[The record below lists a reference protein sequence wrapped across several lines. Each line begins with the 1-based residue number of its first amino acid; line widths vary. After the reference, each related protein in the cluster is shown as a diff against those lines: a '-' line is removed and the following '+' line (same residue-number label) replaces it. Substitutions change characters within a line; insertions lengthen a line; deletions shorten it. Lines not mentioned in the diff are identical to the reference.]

1 MTNLDAQASYAQ
13 ALDNAVSDAQS
24 SDVQASDAQA
34 SDARK
39 KIVISV
45 EDLSVSIDGRQITHN
60 VSMQL
65 RAGMVS
71 ALVGE
76 SGSGKSLTALA
87 LMGLLDNNARVEGN
101 AALFNA
107 SDSNESF
114 INLLS
119 EDAPYEHIRGGMI
132 GMIFQ
137 EPSSAFNPVKTI
149 GKQIEEALI
158 YHPEKAGK
166 LSQRERKKRVIS
178 QLLEVELSDAERVYR
193 SYPHE
198 LSGGQLQRAMIAM
211 ALINR
216 PQVLIADEPTTAL
229 DITTQRDILRLIRN
243 LSEKL
248 HLAVLII
255 THDMSV
261 VRALA
266 DEMYVMQGGNIV
278 ESGEVQHIFANPKHE
293 YTRTLLDSVPKF
305 DMQYAS
311 SGDSYES
318 IEEVAKAIAKN
329 ISNNIAENISKNIS
343 ESPES
348 ESPVVE
354 VQGVSVKYSHARFSK
369 DSNKF
374 ALSDA
379 NLRINSGSTLALVG
393 ESGAGKTTIAK
404 LISGQIKPNSG
415 LVLLNGENLNR
426 LNSKARRQALSRI
439 GYVFQDSGSALNPRK
454 TIGWSIAEPLLL
466 HTNLD
471 ANERLERVEEMLNQ
485 VQVPVEFANRFPH
498 ELSGGQRQR
507 VGIARALILQPSLL
521 IADEPTSAL
530 DVTVQRRVLNLLHD
544 LQQKYRYA
552 CLFIT
557 HDVGVV
563 QEVASEVAIIRNG
576 SIQYIS

>member
-1 MTNLDAQASYAQ
+1 MTNLDAQA
-13 ALDNAVSDAQS
+13 LDNKDL
-24 SDVQASDAQA
+24 
-34 SDARK
+34 DARK
-39 KIVISV
+39 RIVISV
-45 EDLSVSIDGRQITHN
+45 EDLSVSIDGRQITRN
-60 VSMQL
+60 VSMRL
-65 RAGMVS
+65 RDGMVS

-101 AALFNA
+101 AALLNA
-107 SDSNESF
+107 SDANESF

-119 EDAPYEHIRGGMI
+119 EDASYEHIRGGMI

-248 HLAVLII
+248 QLAVLII

-278 ESGEVQHIFANPKHE
+278 EFGEVQHIFANPKHE

-329 ISNNIAENISKNIS
+329 IAKNIS
-343 ESPES
+343 ESPGS

-369 DSNKF
+369 NSNKL
-374 ALSDA
+374 ALANA

-426 LNSKARRQALSRI
+426 LNNKARRQALSRI

-485 VQVPVEFANRFPH
+485 VQLPVEFASRFPH

-521 IADEPTSAL
+521 IVDEPTSAL
-530 DVTVQRRVLNLLHD
+530 DVTVQRCVLNLLHD

-576 SIQYIS
+576 SVQYIS

>member
-45 EDLSVSIDGRQITHN
+45 EDLSVSIDGRQITRN

-87 LMGLLDNNARVEGN
+87 LIGLLENNARVEGN

-107 SDSNESF
+107 SDTNESF

-119 EDAPYEHIRGGMI
+119 EDAPYEHVRGGMI

-369 DSNKF
+369 DSNKL

-576 SIQYIS
+576 SVQYIS

>member
-1 MTNLDAQASYAQ
+1 MTNLDAQA
-13 ALDNAVSDAQS
+13 LDNKDL
-24 SDVQASDAQA
+24 
-34 SDARK
+34 DARK
-39 KIVISV
+39 RIVISV
-45 EDLSVSIDGRQITHN
+45 EDLSVSIDGRQITRN
-60 VSMQL
+60 VSMRL

-101 AALFNA
+101 AALLNA
-107 SDSNESF
+107 SDANESF

-119 EDAPYEHIRGGMI
+119 EDASYEHIRGGMI

-248 HLAVLII
+248 QLAVLII

-318 IEEVAKAIAKN
+318 IKEVAKAIAKN
-329 ISNNIAENISKNIS
+329 IAKNIS
-343 ESPES
+343 ESPGS

-369 DSNKF
+369 NSNKL
-374 ALSDA
+374 ALANA

-426 LNSKARRQALSRI
+426 LNNKARRQALSRI

-485 VQVPVEFANRFPH
+485 VQLPVEFASRFPH

-521 IADEPTSAL
+521 IVDEPTSAL
-530 DVTVQRRVLNLLHD
+530 DVTVQRCVLNLLHD

-576 SIQYIS
+576 SVQYIS

>member
-1 MTNLDAQASYAQ
+1 MTNLDAQA
-13 ALDNAVSDAQS
+13 LDNKDL
-24 SDVQASDAQA
+24 
-34 SDARK
+34 DARK
-39 KIVISV
+39 RIVISV
-45 EDLSVSIDGRQITHN
+45 EDLSVSIDGRQITRN
-60 VSMQL
+60 VSMRL
-65 RAGMVS
+65 RDGMVS

-101 AALFNA
+101 AALLNA
-107 SDSNESF
+107 SDANESF

-119 EDAPYEHIRGGMI
+119 EDASYEHIRGGMI

-248 HLAVLII
+248 QLAVLII

-278 ESGEVQHIFANPKHE
+278 EFGEVQHIFANPKHE

-318 IEEVAKAIAKN
+318 IEEVAKVIA
-329 ISNNIAENISKNIS
+329 KNIS
-343 ESPES
+343 ESPGS

-369 DSNKF
+369 DSNKL
-374 ALSDA
+374 ALANA

-426 LNSKARRQALSRI
+426 LNNKARRQALSRI

-485 VQVPVEFANRFPH
+485 VQLPVEFASRFPH

-521 IADEPTSAL
+521 IVDEPTSAL
-530 DVTVQRRVLNLLHD
+530 DVTVQRCVLNLLHD

-576 SIQYIS
+576 SVQYIS

>member
-1 MTNLDAQASYAQ
+1 MTNLDAQA
-13 ALDNAVSDAQS
+13 LDNKDL
-24 SDVQASDAQA
+24 
-34 SDARK
+34 DARK
-39 KIVISV
+39 RIVISV
-45 EDLSVSIDGRQITHN
+45 EDLSVSIDGRQITRN
-60 VSMQL
+60 VSMRL
-65 RAGMVS
+65 RDGMVS

-87 LMGLLDNNARVEGN
+87 LMGLLDNNVRVEGN
-101 AALFNA
+101 AALLNA
-107 SDSNESF
+107 SDANESF

-119 EDAPYEHIRGGMI
+119 EDVSYEHIRGGMI

-248 HLAVLII
+248 QLAVLII

-329 ISNNIAENISKNIS
+329 IAKNIS
-343 ESPES
+343 ESPGS

-369 DSNKF
+369 NSNKL
-374 ALSDA
+374 ALANA

-426 LNSKARRQALSRI
+426 LNNKARRQALSRI

-485 VQVPVEFANRFPH
+485 VQLPVEFASRFPH

-521 IADEPTSAL
+521 IVDEPTSAL
-530 DVTVQRRVLNLLHD
+530 DVTVQRCVLNLLHD

-576 SIQYIS
+576 SVQYIS

>member
-1 MTNLDAQASYAQ
+1 MTNLDAQA
-13 ALDNAVSDAQS
+13 LDNKAL
-24 SDVQASDAQA
+24 
-34 SDARK
+34 DARK
-39 KIVISV
+39 RIVISV
-45 EDLSVSIDGRQITHN
+45 EDLSVSIDRRQITHN
-60 VSMQL
+60 VSMRL

-101 AALFNA
+101 AALLNA

-178 QLLEVELSDAERVYR
+178 QLLEVELSDTERVYR

-248 HLAVLII
+248 QLAVLII

-266 DEMYVMQGGNIV
+266 DEMHVMQGGNIV

-329 ISNNIAENISKNIS
+329 ITKNITKNISNNIAENIS

-369 DSNKF
+369 DSNKL
-374 ALSDA
+374 ALTNA

-393 ESGAGKTTIAK
+393 ESGVGKTTIAK

-471 ANERLERVEEMLNQ
+471 ADERLERVEEMLNQ

-576 SIQYIS
+576 SVQYIS

>member
-1 MTNLDAQASYAQ
+1 MTNLDAQA
-13 ALDNAVSDAQS
+13 LDNKDL
-24 SDVQASDAQA
+24 
-34 SDARK
+34 DARK
-39 KIVISV
+39 RIVISV
-45 EDLSVSIDGRQITHN
+45 EDLSVSIDGRQITRN
-60 VSMQL
+60 VSMRL

-101 AALFNA
+101 AALLNA
-107 SDSNESF
+107 SDANESF

-119 EDAPYEHIRGGMI
+119 EDASYEHIRGGMI

-248 HLAVLII
+248 QLAVLII

-266 DEMYVMQGGNIV
+266 DEMYVMQGGNVV

-329 ISNNIAENISKNIS
+329 IAKNIS
-343 ESPES
+343 ESPGS

-369 DSNKF
+369 DSNKL
-374 ALSDA
+374 ALANA

-426 LNSKARRQALSRI
+426 LNNKARRQALSRI

-485 VQVPVEFANRFPH
+485 VQLPVEFASRFPH

-521 IADEPTSAL
+521 IVDEPTSAL
-530 DVTVQRRVLNLLHD
+530 DVTVQRCVLNLLHD

-576 SIQYIS
+576 SVQYIS

>member
-1 MTNLDAQASYAQ
+1 MTNLDAQA
-13 ALDNAVSDAQS
+13 LDNKDL
-24 SDVQASDAQA
+24 
-34 SDARK
+34 DARK
-39 KIVISV
+39 RIVISV
-45 EDLSVSIDGRQITHN
+45 EDLSVSIDGRQITRN
-60 VSMQL
+60 VSMRL

-101 AALFNA
+101 AALLNA
-107 SDSNESF
+107 SDTNESF

-119 EDAPYEHIRGGMI
+119 EDASYEHIRGGMI

-166 LSQRERKKRVIS
+166 LSQRDRKKRVIS

-193 SYPHE
+193 SYSHE

-248 HLAVLII
+248 QLAVLII

-329 ISNNIAENISKNIS
+329 IAKNIS
-343 ESPES
+343 ESPGS

-369 DSNKF
+369 NSNKL
-374 ALSDA
+374 ALANA

-426 LNSKARRQALSRI
+426 LNNKARRQALSRI

-485 VQVPVEFANRFPH
+485 VQLPVEFASRFPH

-521 IADEPTSAL
+521 IVDEPTSAL
-530 DVTVQRRVLNLLHD
+530 DVTVQRCVLNLLHD

-576 SIQYIS
+576 SVQYIS

>member
-1 MTNLDAQASYAQ
+1 MTNLDAQA
-13 ALDNAVSDAQS
+13 LDNKDL
-24 SDVQASDAQA
+24 
-34 SDARK
+34 DARK
-39 KIVISV
+39 RIVISV
-45 EDLSVSIDGRQITHN
+45 EDLSVSIDGRQITRN
-60 VSMQL
+60 VSMRL

-76 SGSGKSLTALA
+76 SGSGKSLTVLA

-101 AALFNA
+101 AALLNA
-107 SDSNESF
+107 SDANESF

-119 EDAPYEHIRGGMI
+119 EDASYEHIRGGMI

-248 HLAVLII
+248 QLAVLII

-266 DEMYVMQGGNIV
+266 DEMYVMQGGNVV

-329 ISNNIAENISKNIS
+329 IAKNIS
-343 ESPES
+343 ESPGS

-369 DSNKF
+369 DSNKL
-374 ALSDA
+374 ALANA

-426 LNSKARRQALSRI
+426 LNNKVRRQALSRI

-471 ANERLERVEEMLNQ
+471 ANERLERVGEMLNQ
-485 VQVPVEFANRFPH
+485 VQLPVEFASRFPH

-521 IADEPTSAL
+521 IVDEPTSAL
-530 DVTVQRRVLNLLHD
+530 DVTVQRCVLNLLHD

-576 SIQYIS
+576 SVQYIS

>member
-1 MTNLDAQASYAQ
+1 MTGAKEE
-13 ALDNAVSDAQS
+13 V
-24 SDVQASDAQA
+24 
-34 SDARK
+34 
-39 KIVISV
+39 VISV
-45 EDLSVSIDGRQITHN
+45 DGMSISIGGRQITRD
-60 VSMQL
+60 VSL
-65 RAGMVS
+65 RMSAGEVS

-87 LMGLLDNNARVEGN
+87 LMGLLSDSAKVEGSALLN
-101 AALFNA
+101 ATYA
-107 SDSNESF
+107 NESA
-114 INLLS
+114 IDLLS
-119 EDAPYEHIRGGMI
+119 ENAPYDLIRGGMI

-178 QLLEVELSDAERVYR
+178 QLLEVELSDTERVYR

-278 ESGEVQHIFANPKHE
+278 EFGEVQHIFANPKHE

-329 ISNNIAENISKNIS
+329 IAKNIS

-369 DSNKF
+369 DSNKL
-374 ALSDA
+374 ALTNA

-466 HTNLD
+466 RTQLD
-471 ANERLERVEEMLNQ
+471 ASEREERVKKMLEQ
-485 VQVPVEFANRFPH
+485 VQVPTYLAKRFPH

-530 DVTVQRRVLNLLHD
+530 DVTVQRRVLNLLRD
-544 LQQKYRYA
+544 LQQKYNYA

-557 HDVGVV
+557 HDLGVV
-563 QEVASEVAIIRNG
+563 QEIADEVAVIRG
-576 SIQYIS
+576 GRVRYVE

>member
-1 MTNLDAQASYAQ
+1 MTGAKEE
-13 ALDNAVSDAQS
+13 V
-24 SDVQASDAQA
+24 
-34 SDARK
+34 
-39 KIVISV
+39 VISV
-45 EDLSVSIDGRQITHN
+45 DGMSISIGGRQITRDI
-60 VSMQL
+60 SL
-65 RAGMVS
+65 RMSAGEVS

-87 LMGLLDNNARVEGN
+87 LMGLLSDSAKVEGSALLN
-101 AALFNA
+101 ATYA
-107 SDSNESF
+107 NESA
-114 INLLS
+114 IDLLS
-119 EDAPYEHIRGGMI
+119 ENAPYERIRGGMI

-149 GKQIEEALI
+149 GKQIEESLI

-193 SYPHE
+193 SYAHE

-229 DITTQRDILRLIRN
+229 DITTQRDILRLIRE

-248 HLAVLII
+248 QLAVLII

-266 DEMYVMQGGNIV
+266 SDVYVMQGGNIV
-278 ESGEVQHIFANPKHE
+278 ESGKVQHIFANPQHE
-293 YTRTLLDSVPKF
+293 YTRTLLESVPKF
-305 DMQYAS
+305 DMQYAQN
-311 SGDSYES
+311 GDAYES
-318 IEEVAKAIAKN
+318 MEEAAEQIVKN
-329 ISNNIAENISKNIS
+329 ISQNISANSANINNVAS
-343 ESPES
+343 
-348 ESPVVE
+348 VE
-354 VQGVSVKYSHARFSK
+354 ASADELSAEEPSVEIRNVSVQYSHARFSK
-369 DSNKF
+369 SANKF
-374 ALSDA
+374 ALNNA
-379 NLRINSGSTLALVG
+379 NLRISAGSTLALVG

-404 LISGQIKPNSG
+404 VISGQIKPNSG
-415 LVLLNGENLNR
+415 AVLLNGVDINR
-426 LNSKARRQALSRI
+426 LHGKSRRSTMRSI

-454 TIGWSIAEPLLL
+454 TVGWSIAEPLLL
-466 HTNLD
+466 HTQLD
-471 ANERLERVEEMLNQ
+471 ASEREESVKKMLEQ
-485 VQVPVEFANRFPH
+485 VQVPTDLAKRFPH

-530 DVTVQRRVLNLLHD
+530 DVTVQRRVLNLLRD
-544 LQQKYRYA
+544 LQQKYNYA

-557 HDVGVV
+557 HDLGVV
-563 QEVASEVAIIRNG
+563 QEIADEVALIRDG
-576 SIQYIS
+576 SVRYVE

>member
-45 EDLSVSIDGRQITHN
+45 EDLSVSIDGRQITRN

-87 LMGLLDNNARVEGN
+87 LIGLLENNARVEGN

-107 SDSNESF
+107 SDTNESF

-119 EDAPYEHIRGGMI
+119 EDAPYEHVRGGMI

-149 GKQIEEALI
+149 GKQIEETLI

-248 HLAVLII
+248 QLAVLII

-329 ISNNIAENISKNIS
+329 IAKNIS
-343 ESPES
+343 ESPGS

-369 DSNKF
+369 NSNKL
-374 ALSDA
+374 ALANA

-471 ANERLERVEEMLNQ
+471 DNERLERVEEMLNQ
-485 VQVPVEFANRFPH
+485 VQLPVEFASRFPH

-521 IADEPTSAL
+521 IVDEPTSAL

-576 SIQYIS
+576 SVQYIS

>member
-1 MTNLDAQASYAQ
+1 MTNLDAQA
-13 ALDNAVSDAQS
+13 LDNKDL
-24 SDVQASDAQA
+24 
-34 SDARK
+34 DARK
-39 KIVISV
+39 RIVISV
-45 EDLSVSIDGRQITHN
+45 EDLSVSIDGRQITRN
-60 VSMQL
+60 VSMRL
-65 RAGMVS
+65 RDGMVS

-101 AALFNA
+101 AALLNA
-107 SDSNESF
+107 SDANESF

-119 EDAPYEHIRGGMI
+119 EDVSYEHIRGGMI

-211 ALINR
+211 ALINH

-248 HLAVLII
+248 QLAVLII

-329 ISNNIAENISKNIS
+329 IAKNIS
-343 ESPES
+343 ESPGS

-369 DSNKF
+369 NSNKL
-374 ALSDA
+374 ALANA

-426 LNSKARRQALSRI
+426 LNNKARRQALSRI

-485 VQVPVEFANRFPH
+485 VQLPVEFASRFPH

-521 IADEPTSAL
+521 IVDEPTSAL
-530 DVTVQRRVLNLLHD
+530 DVTVQRCVLNLLHD

-576 SIQYIS
+576 SVQYIS

>member
-1 MTNLDAQASYAQ
+1 MTDLKEK
-13 ALDNAVSDAQS
+13 V
-24 SDVQASDAQA
+24 
-34 SDARK
+34 
-39 KIVISV
+39 VISV
-45 EDLSVSIDGRQITHN
+45 DGMSISIGGRQITRDI
-60 VSMQL
+60 SL
-65 RAGMVS
+65 RMSAGEVS

-87 LMGLLDNNARVEGN
+87 LMGLLSDSAKVEGSALLN
-101 AALFNA
+101 ATYA
-107 SDSNESF
+107 NESA
-114 INLLS
+114 IDLLS
-119 EDAPYEHIRGGMI
+119 ENAPYEHIRGGMI

-178 QLLEVELSDAERVYR
+178 QLLEVELSDAKRVYR

-329 ISNNIAENISKNIS
+329 IANNIAKNIS

-354 VQGVSVKYSHARFSK
+354 VQGVSVKYSHARFGK
-369 DSNKF
+369 DSNKL
-374 ALSDA
+374 ALANA

-471 ANERLERVEEMLNQ
+471 ANERLERVKEMLNQ
-485 VQVPVEFANRFPH
+485 VQVPVEFASRFPH

-530 DVTVQRRVLNLLHD
+530 DVTVQRCVLNLLHD

-557 HDVGVV
+557 HDIGVV

>member
-1 MTNLDAQASYAQ
+1 MTNLDAQA
-13 ALDNAVSDAQS
+13 LDNKDL
-24 SDVQASDAQA
+24 
-34 SDARK
+34 DARK
-39 KIVISV
+39 RIVISV
-45 EDLSVSIDGRQITHN
+45 EDLSVSIDGRQITRN
-60 VSMQL
+60 VSMRL

-101 AALFNA
+101 AALLNA
-107 SDSNESF
+107 SDANESF

-119 EDAPYEHIRGGMI
+119 EDASYEHIRGGMI

-166 LSQRERKKRVIS
+166 LSQRDRKKRVIS

-211 ALINR
+211 ALINH

-248 HLAVLII
+248 QLAVLII

-329 ISNNIAENISKNIS
+329 IAKNIS
-343 ESPES
+343 ESPGSESPGS

-369 DSNKF
+369 NSNKL
-374 ALSDA
+374 ALANA

-426 LNSKARRQALSRI
+426 LNNKARRQALSRI

-485 VQVPVEFANRFPH
+485 VQLPVEFASRFPH

-521 IADEPTSAL
+521 IVDEPTSAL
-530 DVTVQRRVLNLLHD
+530 DVTVQRCVLNLLHD

-576 SIQYIS
+576 SVQYIS

>member
-1 MTNLDAQASYAQ
+1 MTNLDAQA
-13 ALDNAVSDAQS
+13 LDNKDLN
-24 SDVQASDAQA
+24 
-34 SDARK
+34 ARK
-39 KIVISV
+39 RIVISV
-45 EDLSVSIDGRQITHN
+45 EDLSVSIDGRQITRN
-60 VSMQL
+60 VSMRL
-65 RAGMVS
+65 RDGMVS

-101 AALFNA
+101 AALLNA
-107 SDSNESF
+107 SDANESF

-119 EDAPYEHIRGGMI
+119 EDASYEHIRGGMI

-248 HLAVLII
+248 QLAVLII

-329 ISNNIAENISKNIS
+329 IAKNIS
-343 ESPES
+343 ESPGS

-369 DSNKF
+369 NSNKL
-374 ALSDA
+374 ALANA

-426 LNSKARRQALSRI
+426 LNNKARRQALSRI

-485 VQVPVEFANRFPH
+485 VQLPVEFASRFPH

-521 IADEPTSAL
+521 IVDEPTSAL
-530 DVTVQRRVLNLLHD
+530 DVTVQRCVLNLLHD

-576 SIQYIS
+576 SVQYIS

>member
-1 MTNLDAQASYAQ
+1 MTNLDAQA
-13 ALDNAVSDAQS
+13 LDNKDL
-24 SDVQASDAQA
+24 
-34 SDARK
+34 DARK
-39 KIVISV
+39 RIVISV
-45 EDLSVSIDGRQITHN
+45 EDLSVSIDGRQITRN
-60 VSMQL
+60 VSMRL

-101 AALFNA
+101 AALLNA
-107 SDSNESF
+107 SDANESF

-119 EDAPYEHIRGGMI
+119 EDASYEHIRGGMI

-248 HLAVLII
+248 QLAVLII

-329 ISNNIAENISKNIS
+329 IAKNIS
-343 ESPES
+343 ESPGS

-369 DSNKF
+369 NSNKL
-374 ALSDA
+374 ALANA

-426 LNSKARRQALSRI
+426 LNNKARRQALSRI

-485 VQVPVEFANRFPH
+485 VQLPVEFASRFPH

-521 IADEPTSAL
+521 IVDEPTSAL
-530 DVTVQRRVLNLLHD
+530 DVTVQRCVLNLLHD

-576 SIQYIS
+576 SVQYIS

>member
-1 MTNLDAQASYAQ
+1 MTNLDAQA
-13 ALDNAVSDAQS
+13 LDNKDL
-24 SDVQASDAQA
+24 
-34 SDARK
+34 DARK
-39 KIVISV
+39 RIVISV
-45 EDLSVSIDGRQITHN
+45 EDLSVSIDGRQITRN
-60 VSMQL
+60 VSMRL
-65 RAGMVS
+65 RDGMVS

-101 AALFNA
+101 AALLNA
-107 SDSNESF
+107 SDANESF

-119 EDAPYEHIRGGMI
+119 EDASYEHIRGGMI

-149 GKQIEEALI
+149 GKQIEETLI

-248 HLAVLII
+248 QLAVLII

-278 ESGEVQHIFANPKHE
+278 ESGEVQHIFANLKHE

-329 ISNNIAENISKNIS
+329 IAKNIS
-343 ESPES
+343 ESPGS
-348 ESPVVE
+348 EFPVVE

-369 DSNKF
+369 NSNKL
-374 ALSDA
+374 ALANA

-426 LNSKARRQALSRI
+426 LNNKAHRQALSRI

-485 VQVPVEFANRFPH
+485 VQLPVEFASRFPH

-521 IADEPTSAL
+521 IVDEPTSAL
-530 DVTVQRRVLNLLHD
+530 DVTVQRCVLNLLHD

>member
-1 MTNLDAQASYAQ
+1 MTNLDAQA
-13 ALDNAVSDAQS
+13 LDNKDL
-24 SDVQASDAQA
+24 
-34 SDARK
+34 DARK
-39 KIVISV
+39 RIVISV
-45 EDLSVSIDGRQITHN
+45 EDLSVSIDGRQITRN
-60 VSMQL
+60 VSMRL
-65 RAGMVS
+65 RDGMVS

-101 AALFNA
+101 AALLNA
-107 SDSNESF
+107 SDANESF

-119 EDAPYEHIRGGMI
+119 EDASYEHIRGGMI

-248 HLAVLII
+248 QLAVLII

-266 DEMYVMQGGNIV
+266 DEMYVMQGGNVV

-329 ISNNIAENISKNIS
+329 IAKNIS
-343 ESPES
+343 ESPGS

-369 DSNKF
+369 DSNKL
-374 ALSDA
+374 ALANA

-426 LNSKARRQALSRI
+426 LNNKVRRQALSRI

-471 ANERLERVEEMLNQ
+471 ANERLERVGEMLNQ
-485 VQVPVEFANRFPH
+485 VQLPVEFASRFPH

-521 IADEPTSAL
+521 IVDEPTSAL
-530 DVTVQRRVLNLLHD
+530 DVTVQRCVLNLLHD

-576 SIQYIS
+576 SVQYIS

>member
-1 MTNLDAQASYAQ
+1 MTNLDAQA
-13 ALDNAVSDAQS
+13 LDNKDL
-24 SDVQASDAQA
+24 
-34 SDARK
+34 DARK
-39 KIVISV
+39 RIVISV
-45 EDLSVSIDGRQITHN
+45 EDLSVSIDGRQITRN
-60 VSMQL
+60 VSMRL
-65 RAGMVS
+65 RDGMVS

-101 AALFNA
+101 AALLNA
-107 SDSNESF
+107 SDANESF

-119 EDAPYEHIRGGMI
+119 EDASYEHIRGGMI

-248 HLAVLII
+248 QLAVLII

-278 ESGEVQHIFANPKHE
+278 EFGEVQHIFANPKHE

-329 ISNNIAENISKNIS
+329 IAKNI
-343 ESPES
+343 S

-369 DSNKF
+369 NSNKL
-374 ALSDA
+374 ALANA

-426 LNSKARRQALSRI
+426 LNNKARRQALSRI

-485 VQVPVEFANRFPH
+485 VQLPVEFASRFPH

-521 IADEPTSAL
+521 IVDEPTSAL
-530 DVTVQRRVLNLLHD
+530 DVTVQRCVLNLLHD

-576 SIQYIS
+576 SVQYIS

>member
-1 MTNLDAQASYAQ
+1 MTNLDAQA
-13 ALDNAVSDAQS
+13 LDNKDL
-24 SDVQASDAQA
+24 
-34 SDARK
+34 DARK
-39 KIVISV
+39 RIVISV
-45 EDLSVSIDGRQITHN
+45 EDLSVSIDGRQITRN
-60 VSMQL
+60 VSMRL

-101 AALFNA
+101 AALLNA
-107 SDSNESF
+107 SDANESF

-119 EDAPYEHIRGGMI
+119 EDASYEHIRGGMI

-248 HLAVLII
+248 QLAVLII

-278 ESGEVQHIFANPKHE
+278 EFGEVQHIFANPKHE

-329 ISNNIAENISKNIS
+329 IAKNIS
-343 ESPES
+343 ESPGS

-369 DSNKF
+369 DSNKL
-374 ALSDA
+374 ALANA

-426 LNSKARRQALSRI
+426 LNNKVRRQALSRI

-471 ANERLERVEEMLNQ
+471 ANERLERVGEMLNQ
-485 VQVPVEFANRFPH
+485 VQLPVEFASRFPH

-521 IADEPTSAL
+521 IVDEPTSAL
-530 DVTVQRRVLNLLHD
+530 DVTVQRCVLNLLHD

-576 SIQYIS
+576 SVQYIS

>member
-1 MTNLDAQASYAQ
+1 MTNLDAQA
-13 ALDNAVSDAQS
+13 LNNKDL
-24 SDVQASDAQA
+24 
-34 SDARK
+34 DARK
-39 KIVISV
+39 RIVISV
-45 EDLSVSIDGRQITHN
+45 EDLSVLIDGRQITRN
-60 VSMQL
+60 VSMRL
-65 RAGMVS
+65 RAGIVS

-101 AALFNA
+101 AALLNA
-107 SDSNESF
+107 SDTNESF

-119 EDAPYEHIRGGMI
+119 EDASYEHIRGGMI

-166 LSQRERKKRVIS
+166 LSQRDRKKRVIS

-211 ALINR
+211 ALINH

-248 HLAVLII
+248 QLAVLII

-329 ISNNIAENISKNIS
+329 IAKNIS
-343 ESPES
+343 ESPGS

-369 DSNKF
+369 NSNKL
-374 ALSDA
+374 ALANA

-426 LNSKARRQALSRI
+426 LNNKARRQALSRI

-485 VQVPVEFANRFPH
+485 VQLPVEFASRFPH

-521 IADEPTSAL
+521 IVDEPTSAL
-530 DVTVQRRVLNLLHD
+530 DVTVQRCVLNLLHD

-576 SIQYIS
+576 SVQYIS

>member
-45 EDLSVSIDGRQITHN
+45 EDLSVSIDGRQITRN

-87 LMGLLDNNARVEGN
+87 LIGLLENNARVEGN

-107 SDSNESF
+107 SDTNESF

-471 ANERLERVEEMLNQ
+471 ADERLERVEEMLNQ

-576 SIQYIS
+576 SVQYIS

>member
-1 MTNLDAQASYAQ
+1 MTNLDAQA
-13 ALDNAVSDAQS
+13 LDNKDL
-24 SDVQASDAQA
+24 
-34 SDARK
+34 DARK
-39 KIVISV
+39 RIVISV
-45 EDLSVSIDGRQITHN
+45 EDLSVSIDGRQITRN
-60 VSMQL
+60 VSMRL
-65 RAGMVS
+65 RAGIVS

-101 AALFNA
+101 AALLNA
-107 SDSNESF
+107 SDTNESF

-119 EDAPYEHIRGGMI
+119 EDASYEHIRGGMI

-166 LSQRERKKRVIS
+166 LSQRDRKKRVIS

-211 ALINR
+211 ALINH

-248 HLAVLII
+248 QLAVLII

-329 ISNNIAENISKNIS
+329 IAKNIS
-343 ESPES
+343 ESPGS

-369 DSNKF
+369 NSNKL
-374 ALSDA
+374 ALANA

-426 LNSKARRQALSRI
+426 LNNKARRQALSRI

-485 VQVPVEFANRFPH
+485 VQLPVEFASRFPH

-521 IADEPTSAL
+521 IVDEPTSAL
-530 DVTVQRRVLNLLHD
+530 DVTVQRLSLIH
-544 LQQKYRYA
+544 
-552 CLFIT
+552 I
-557 HDVGVV
+557 
-563 QEVASEVAIIRNG
+563 
-576 SIQYIS
+576 

>member
-1 MTNLDAQASYAQ
+1 MADLKEK
-13 ALDNAVSDAQS
+13 V
-24 SDVQASDAQA
+24 
-34 SDARK
+34 
-39 KIVISV
+39 VISV
-45 EDLSVSIDGRQITHN
+45 DGMSISIGGRQITRDI
-60 VSMQL
+60 SL
-65 RAGMVS
+65 RMSAGEVS

-87 LMGLLDNNARVEGN
+87 LMGLLSDSAKVEGSALLN
-101 AALFNA
+101 ATYA
-107 SDSNESF
+107 NESA
-114 INLLS
+114 IDLLS
-119 EDAPYEHIRGGMI
+119 ENAPYERIRGGMI

-166 LSQRERKKRVIS
+166 LGARERKKRVIA

-193 SYPHE
+193 SYSHE

-229 DITTQRDILRLIRN
+229 DITTQRDILRLIRE

-248 HLAVLII
+248 QLAVLII

-266 DEMYVMQGGNIV
+266 SDVYVMQGGNIV
-278 ESGEVQHIFANPKHE
+278 ESGKVQHIFADPQHE
-293 YTRTLLDSVPKF
+293 YTRTLLESVPKF
-305 DMQYAS
+305 DMQYAQN
-311 SGDSYES
+311 GDSYES
-318 IEEVAKAIAKN
+318 MEEAAEQIVKN
-329 ISNNIAENISKNIS
+329 ISQNISANSANIDNVAS
-343 ESPES
+343 VEASAAETSSAEPS
-348 ESPVVE
+348 VVE
-354 VQGVSVKYSHARFSK
+354 LSVAEPSVEIRNVSVQYSHARFSK
-369 DSNKF
+369 SANKF
-374 ALSDA
+374 ALNNA
-379 NLRINSGSTLALVG
+379 NLRINAGSTLALVG

-404 LISGQIKPNSG
+404 VISGQIKPNSG
-415 LVLLNGENLNR
+415 KVLLNGVDINR
-426 LNSKARRQALSRI
+426 LHGKSRRNAMRSI

-454 TIGWSIAEPLLL
+454 TVGWSIAEPLLL
-466 HTNLD
+466 HTQLD
-471 ANERLERVEEMLNQ
+471 ASESEERVKKMLEQ
-485 VQVPVEFANRFPH
+485 VQVPTDLAKRFPH

-530 DVTVQRRVLNLLHD
+530 DVTVQRRVLNLLRD
-544 LQQKYRYA
+544 LQQKYNYA

-557 HDVGVV
+557 HDLGVV
-563 QEVASEVAIIRNG
+563 QEIADEVAVIRDG
-576 SIQYIS
+576 SVRYVE

>member
-1 MTNLDAQASYAQ
+1 MTNLDAQD
-13 ALDNAVSDAQS
+13 LDMQS
-24 SDVQASDAQA
+24 LDVQT

-39 KIVISV
+39 RIVISV
-45 EDLSVSIDGRQITHN
+45 EDLSVSIDGRQITRN
-60 VSMQL
+60 VSMRL

-76 SGSGKSLTALA
+76 SGSGKSLTAMA
-87 LMGLLDNNARVEGN
+87 LMGLLDNNVRVEGN
-101 AALFNA
+101 ASLLNA
-107 SDSNESF
+107 SDPNESF

-178 QLLEVELSDAERVYR
+178 QLLEVELSDAKRVYR

-329 ISNNIAENISKNIS
+329 IANNIAKNIS

-354 VQGVSVKYSHARFSK
+354 VQGVSVKYSHACFSK
-369 DSNKF
+369 DSNKL
-374 ALSDA
+374 ALANA

-471 ANERLERVEEMLNQ
+471 ANERLERVKEMLNQ
-485 VQVPVEFANRFPH
+485 VQVPVEFASRFPH

-530 DVTVQRRVLNLLHD
+530 DVTVQRCVLNLLHD

-557 HDVGVV
+557 HDIGVV

>member
-45 EDLSVSIDGRQITHN
+45 EDLSVSIDGRQITRN

-87 LMGLLDNNARVEGN
+87 LIGLLENNARVEGN

-107 SDSNESF
+107 SDTNESF

-198 LSGGQLQRAMIAM
+198 LSGGLLQRAVIAM
-211 ALINR
+211 ALITR

-329 ISNNIAENISKNIS
+329 ISNNIAENIS

-354 VQGVSVKYSHARFSK
+354 VKGVSVKYSHARFSK
-369 DSNKF
+369 DSNKL

-576 SIQYIS
+576 SVQYIS

>member
-1 MTNLDAQASYAQ
+1 MTNLDAQD
-13 ALDNAVSDAQS
+13 LDMQS
-24 SDVQASDAQA
+24 LDVQT

-39 KIVISV
+39 RIVISV
-45 EDLSVSIDGRQITHN
+45 EDLSVSIDGRQITRN
-60 VSMQL
+60 VSMRL

-76 SGSGKSLTALA
+76 SGSGKSLTAMA
-87 LMGLLDNNARVEGN
+87 LMGLLDNNVRVEGN
-101 AALFNA
+101 ASLLNA
-107 SDSNESF
+107 SNPNESF

-193 SYPHE
+193 SYAHE

-329 ISNNIAENISKNIS
+329 IANNIAKNIS

-369 DSNKF
+369 DSNKL
-374 ALSDA
+374 ALANA

-466 HTNLD
+466 HTQLD
-471 ANERLERVEEMLNQ
+471 ASEREERVKKMLEQ
-485 VQVPVEFANRFPH
+485 VQVPTDLAKRFPH

-530 DVTVQRRVLNLLHD
+530 DVTVQRRVLNLLRD
-544 LQQKYRYA
+544 LQQKYNYA

-557 HDVGVV
+557 HDLGVV
-563 QEVASEVAIIRNG
+563 QEIADEVAIIRNG

>member
-1 MTNLDAQASYAQ
+1 MTNLDAQA
-13 ALDNAVSDAQS
+13 LDNKDL
-24 SDVQASDAQA
+24 
-34 SDARK
+34 DARK
-39 KIVISV
+39 RIVISV
-45 EDLSVSIDGRQITHN
+45 EDLSVSIDGRQITRN
-60 VSMQL
+60 VSMRL
-65 RAGMVS
+65 RAGIVS

-101 AALFNA
+101 AALLNA
-107 SDSNESF
+107 SDTNESF

-119 EDAPYEHIRGGMI
+119 EDASYEHIRGGMI

-248 HLAVLII
+248 QLAVLII

-278 ESGEVQHIFANPKHE
+278 EFGEVQHIFANPKHE

-329 ISNNIAENISKNIS
+329 IAKNIS
-343 ESPES
+343 ESPGS

-369 DSNKF
+369 NSNKL
-374 ALSDA
+374 ALANA

-426 LNSKARRQALSRI
+426 LNNKARCQALSRI

-485 VQVPVEFANRFPH
+485 VQLPVEFASRFPH

-521 IADEPTSAL
+521 IVDEPTSAL
-530 DVTVQRRVLNLLHD
+530 DVTVQRCVLNLLHD

-576 SIQYIS
+576 SVQYIS

>member
-1 MTNLDAQASYAQ
+1 MTNLDAQA
-13 ALDNAVSDAQS
+13 LDNKDL
-24 SDVQASDAQA
+24 
-34 SDARK
+34 DARK
-39 KIVISV
+39 RIVISV
-45 EDLSVSIDGRQITHN
+45 EDLSVSIDGRQITRN
-60 VSMQL
+60 VSMRL
-65 RAGMVS
+65 RDGMVS

-101 AALFNA
+101 AALLNA
-107 SDSNESF
+107 SDANESF

-119 EDAPYEHIRGGMI
+119 EDVSYEHIRGGMI

-149 GKQIEEALI
+149 GKQIEETLI

-248 HLAVLII
+248 QLAVLII

-329 ISNNIAENISKNIS
+329 IAKNIS
-343 ESPES
+343 ESPGS

-369 DSNKF
+369 NSNKL
-374 ALSDA
+374 ALANA

-426 LNSKARRQALSRI
+426 LNNKARRQALSRI

-485 VQVPVEFANRFPH
+485 VQLPVEFASRFPH

-521 IADEPTSAL
+521 IVDEPTSAL
-530 DVTVQRRVLNLLHD
+530 DVTVQRCVLNLLHD

-576 SIQYIS
+576 SVQYIS

>member
-1 MTNLDAQASYAQ
+1 MTNLDAQA
-13 ALDNAVSDAQS
+13 LDNKDLN
-24 SDVQASDAQA
+24 
-34 SDARK
+34 ARK
-39 KIVISV
+39 RIVISV
-45 EDLSVSIDGRQITHN
+45 EDLSVSIDGRQITRN
-60 VSMQL
+60 VSMRL

-101 AALFNA
+101 AALLNA
-107 SDSNESF
+107 SDANESF

-119 EDAPYEHIRGGMI
+119 EDASYEHIRGGMI

-149 GKQIEEALI
+149 GKQIEETLI

-248 HLAVLII
+248 QLAVLII

-329 ISNNIAENISKNIS
+329 IAKNIS
-343 ESPES
+343 ESPGS

-369 DSNKF
+369 NSNKL
-374 ALSDA
+374 ALANA

-426 LNSKARRQALSRI
+426 LNNKARRQALSRI

-471 ANERLERVEEMLNQ
+471 DNERLERVEEMLNQ
-485 VQVPVEFANRFPH
+485 VQLPVEFASRFPH

-521 IADEPTSAL
+521 IVDEPTSAL
-530 DVTVQRRVLNLLHD
+530 DVTVQRCVLNLLHD

-576 SIQYIS
+576 SVQYIS

>member
-1 MTNLDAQASYAQ
+1 MTGAKEE
-13 ALDNAVSDAQS
+13 V
-24 SDVQASDAQA
+24 
-34 SDARK
+34 
-39 KIVISV
+39 VISV
-45 EDLSVSIDGRQITHN
+45 DGMSISIGGRQITRD
-60 VSMQL
+60 VSL
-65 RAGMVS
+65 RMSAGEVS

-87 LMGLLDNNARVEGN
+87 LMGLLSDSAKVEGS
-101 AALFNA
+101 ALLNVTYA
-107 SDSNESF
+107 NESA
-114 INLLS
+114 IDLLS
-119 EDAPYEHIRGGMI
+119 ENAPYERIRGGMV

-158 YHPEKAGK
+158 YHPEKSGK
-166 LSQRERKKRVIS
+166 LSARERKKRVIA

-193 SYPHE
+193 SYAHE

-278 ESGEVQHIFANPKHE
+278 ESGKVQHIFANPQHE
-293 YTRTLLDSVPKF
+293 YTRTLLESVPKF

-318 IEEVAKAIAKN
+318 IEEAAKAIAKN
-329 ISNNIAENISKNIS
+329 IAKNIDKNIS
-343 ESPES
+343 ESPGS
-348 ESPVVE
+348 KSPVVE

-369 DSNKF
+369 DSNKL
-374 ALSDA
+374 ALANA

-426 LNSKARRQALSRI
+426 LNSKARRQALSQI

-466 HTNLD
+466 RTQLD
-471 ANERLERVEEMLNQ
+471 ASEREERVKKMLEQ
-485 VQVPVEFANRFPH
+485 VQVPTDLAKRFPH

-530 DVTVQRRVLNLLHD
+530 DVTVQRRVLNLLRD
-544 LQQKYRYA
+544 LQQKYNYA

-557 HDVGVV
+557 HDLGVV
-563 QEVASEVAIIRNG
+563 QEIADEVAIIRNG

>member
-1 MTNLDAQASYAQ
+1 MTNLDAQA
-13 ALDNAVSDAQS
+13 LDNKDM
-24 SDVQASDAQA
+24 
-34 SDARK
+34 DARK
-39 KIVISV
+39 RIVISV
-45 EDLSVSIDGRQITHN
+45 EDLSVSIDGRQITRN
-60 VSMQL
+60 VSMRL
-65 RAGMVS
+65 RDGMVS

-101 AALFNA
+101 AALLNA
-107 SDSNESF
+107 SDANESF

-119 EDAPYEHIRGGMI
+119 EDASYEHIRGGMI

-248 HLAVLII
+248 QLAVLII

-329 ISNNIAENISKNIS
+329 IAKNIS
-343 ESPES
+343 ESPGS

-369 DSNKF
+369 NSNKL
-374 ALSDA
+374 ALANA

-426 LNSKARRQALSRI
+426 LNNKARRQALSRI

-471 ANERLERVEEMLNQ
+471 ANERLERVGEMLNQ
-485 VQVPVEFANRFPH
+485 VQLPVEFASRFPH

-521 IADEPTSAL
+521 IVDEPTSAL
-530 DVTVQRRVLNLLHD
+530 DVTVQRCVLNLLHD

-576 SIQYIS
+576 SVQYIS

>member
-1 MTNLDAQASYAQ
+1 MTNLDAQA
-13 ALDNAVSDAQS
+13 LDNKDL
-24 SDVQASDAQA
+24 
-34 SDARK
+34 DARK
-39 KIVISV
+39 RIVISV
-45 EDLSVSIDGRQITHN
+45 EDLSVSIDGRQITRN
-60 VSMQL
+60 VSMRL

-101 AALFNA
+101 AALLNA
-107 SDSNESF
+107 SDANESF

-119 EDAPYEHIRGGMI
+119 EDASYEHIRGGMI

-248 HLAVLII
+248 QLAVLII

-266 DEMYVMQGGNIV
+266 DEMYVMQGGNVV

-293 YTRTLLDSVPKF
+293 YTRTLLDSVPKI

-329 ISNNIAENISKNIS
+329 IAKNIS
-343 ESPES
+343 ESPGS

-369 DSNKF
+369 DSNKL
-374 ALSDA
+374 ALANA

-426 LNSKARRQALSRI
+426 LNNKVRRQALSRI

-471 ANERLERVEEMLNQ
+471 ANERLERVGEMLNQ
-485 VQVPVEFANRFPH
+485 VQLPVEFASRFPH

-521 IADEPTSAL
+521 IVDEPTSAL
-530 DVTVQRRVLNLLHD
+530 DVTVQRCVLNLLHD

-576 SIQYIS
+576 SVQYIS

>member
-1 MTNLDAQASYAQ
+1 MTNLDAQA
-13 ALDNAVSDAQS
+13 LNNKDL
-24 SDVQASDAQA
+24 
-34 SDARK
+34 DARK
-39 KIVISV
+39 RIVISV
-45 EDLSVSIDGRQITHN
+45 EDLSVSIDGRQITRN
-60 VSMQL
+60 VSMRL
-65 RAGMVS
+65 RAGIVS

-101 AALFNA
+101 AALLNA
-107 SDSNESF
+107 SDTNESF

-119 EDAPYEHIRGGMI
+119 EDASYEHIRGGMI

-166 LSQRERKKRVIS
+166 LSQRDRKKRVIS

-211 ALINR
+211 ALINH

-248 HLAVLII
+248 QLAVLII

-329 ISNNIAENISKNIS
+329 IAKNIS
-343 ESPES
+343 ESPGS

-369 DSNKF
+369 NSNKL
-374 ALSDA
+374 ALANA

-426 LNSKARRQALSRI
+426 LNNKARRQALSRI

-471 ANERLERVEEMLNQ
+471 DNERLERVEEMLNQ
-485 VQVPVEFANRFPH
+485 VQLPVEFASRFPH

-521 IADEPTSAL
+521 IVDEPTSAL
-530 DVTVQRRVLNLLHD
+530 DVTVQRCVLNLLHD

-576 SIQYIS
+576 SVQYIS

>member
-1 MTNLDAQASYAQ
+1 MTNLDAQA
-13 ALDNAVSDAQS
+13 LDNKDL
-24 SDVQASDAQA
+24 
-34 SDARK
+34 DARK
-39 KIVISV
+39 RIVISV
-45 EDLSVSIDGRQITHN
+45 EDLSVSIDGRQITRN
-60 VSMQL
+60 VSMRL
-65 RAGMVS
+65 RDGMVS

-101 AALFNA
+101 AALLNA
-107 SDSNESF
+107 SDANESF

-119 EDAPYEHIRGGMI
+119 EDASYEHIRGGMI

-211 ALINR
+211 ALTNR

-248 HLAVLII
+248 QLAVLII

-278 ESGEVQHIFANPKHE
+278 EFGEVQHIFANPKHE

-329 ISNNIAENISKNIS
+329 IAKNIS
-343 ESPES
+343 ESPGS

-369 DSNKF
+369 NSNKL
-374 ALSDA
+374 ALANA

-426 LNSKARRQALSRI
+426 LNNKARRQALSRI

-485 VQVPVEFANRFPH
+485 VQLPVEFASRFPH

-521 IADEPTSAL
+521 IVDEPTSAL
-530 DVTVQRRVLNLLHD
+530 DVTVQRCVLNLLHD

-576 SIQYIS
+576 SVQYIS